1 METKTEL
8 ANQKR
13 PDPTSSRSLLTSF
26 LAGALSGSCSTVLL
40 QPFDLVKTRVQQRPH
55 STVWEQ
61 ARQVARTEGLLAFWT
76 GVTPSLWR
84 TVPGIGLHFASYH
97 LLSSLVSDGSP
108 LSSLQS
114 LTVGGLARVFAGVV
128 LMPVTVVKTRWEAG
142 EGKFSYKGGGVLGA
156 LKTILSQEGVRGLA
170 SGLLPTILRDAP
182 YSAIYLMFY
191 NKLKQLTAA
200 QTEHS
205 ATPLTH
211 FSCGLL
217 AGALATVLVQ
227 PADVVKTELQL
238 SQERV
243 SHWTVLTRIHS
254 ARGVRGF
261 FVGLAPR
268 VVRKSLMSALAWTV
282 YERATS
288 NLFTKSKL

>member
-1 METKTEL
+1 MTSSSS
-8 ANQKR
+8 
-13 PDPTSSRSLLTSF
+13 SSRSSSRSSSVLTSF
-26 LAGALSGSCSTVLL
+26 LAGALSGSCTTVLL
-40 QPFDLVKTRVQQRPH
+40 QPFDLIKTRVQQSPH
-55 STVWEQ
+55 SSVWSQ
-61 ARQVARTEGLLAFWT
+61 ARLVLHTDGPLGFWT

-97 LLSSLVSDGSP
+97 LLSSQLSHDGQPSS

-114 LTVGGLARVFAGVV
+114 LTVGGLSRVFAGTV
-128 LMPVTVVKTRWEAG
+128 LMPMTVVKTRWEAG
-142 EGKFSYKGGGVLGA
+142 GGRFDYKGGGVVEA
-156 LKTILSQEGVRGLA
+156 VRTIIRLEGVRGLV

-191 NKLKQLTAA
+191 NNLKQITTAEA
-200 QTEHS
+200 DHKKS
-205 ATPLTH
+205 LKH
-211 FSCGLL
+211 FMCGLV

-243 SHWTVLTRIHS
+243 SHWRVVSQIYSH
-254 ARGVRGF
+254 RGVTGF
-261 FVGLAPR
+261 FVGLGPR

-288 NLFTKSKL
+288 KMLTK

>member
-1 METKTEL
+1 MTS
-8 ANQKR
+8 
-13 PDPTSSRSLLTSF
+13 TSSSSSSVLTSF
-26 LAGALSGSCSTVLL
+26 LAGALSGSCTTVLL
-40 QPFDLVKTRVQQRPH
+40 QPFDLIKTRVQQEPH
-55 STVWEQ
+55 SSVWSQ
-61 ARQVARTEGLLAFWT
+61 ARRVLHTDGPLGFWT

-97 LLSSLVSDGSP
+97 LLSSQLSHDGQPSS

-114 LTVGGLARVFAGVV
+114 LTVGGLSRVFAGTV
-128 LMPVTVVKTRWEAG
+128 LMPMTVVKTRWEAG
-142 EGKFSYKGGGVLGA
+142 GGRFDYKGGGVVGA
-156 LKTILSQEGVRGLA
+156 VRTIIRLEGVRGLV

-191 NKLKQLTAA
+191 NNLKQVTTA
-200 QTEHS
+200 QTDHKRS
-205 ATPLTH
+205 LQH
-211 FSCGLL
+211 FMCGLV

-243 SHWTVLTRIHS
+243 SHWRVVSQIYSH
-254 ARGVRGF
+254 RGVRGF
-261 FVGLAPR
+261 FVGLGPR

-288 NLFTKSKL
+288 KMLTK